1 MKTTT
6 ITCCALLLSASLA
19 VQANPI
25 TRAEARIVAQQLV
38 GINDTSSDDGAPLA
52 SYYIFS
58 RGAGQGFVIVS
69 GDDSTAPIIGYTEQG
84 DYDLAAL
91 PPQLQSMLRGW
102 GERVTE
108 VQRRPQQQVHR
119 LSAPRRAIAAYKSEW
134 TDVSPLLKTHWHQ
147 DAPYNILAPLK
158 NGQHCMTGC
167 VATAG
172 SQVTYYY
179 HKDNP
184 SELAYDTPTY
194 SYGTPITVSLPKGTP
209 IEWDQMKLKGSG
221 TARQDSAVAKL
232 MYALGTSAWLTYGD
246 GEGLA
251 TSGYNSNM
259 AEAMKG
265 HFNLSYSY
273 KSKSESSQQAWEE
286 LIYKNLA
293 AKKPMLYS
301 GYKDEQTGGHSVCL
315 DGYQARTGLYHFNF
329 GWGGQGDGYY
339 TVDDETGMNG
349 FNSYQDLVYNI
360 TPLKQN
366 LAVEIITDKIFHKAA
381 SDVEVVVT
389 NNGTLD
395 YHGISIY
402 ANTKPVATG
411 TLVVNDKETLLEPG
425 KTVSMNYSLTTTQ
438 KDSIYIVVC
447 DKSRRVI
454 ATKMVQILQTV
465 ADLHLSDI
473 TVDAGAAV
481 TNVDGIDFRHVN
493 NTTATVTV
501 TLTNTTDGTY
511 CQPNMQCYLEEY
523 ETETKEWTDAKCI
536 YHSNYTFDVGQ
547 TRLVDFKFMG
557 LSEGVLYRAYLK
569 DKAIASVQSDIIID
583 TDEPY
588 TYFTILKPDL
598 AIVID
603 GRNAT
608 VTGHWNAALFK
619 QKATD
624 ASVCSYDISGL
635 AELNEKPIA
644 ANPNALFYTT
654 AENTNLAGMENIV
667 VGDVCQH
674 LTIQTAADFKPL
686 RPFTARQASLTLTE
700 AEPGKWHTA
709 LIPFAA
715 EVPYG
720 MQMKQAKEYTT
731 QGLATISHVFTRNVE
746 AMNIVTF
753 LTSRPELNT
762 ITATDV
768 VFGDLQSTV
777 YADTVAMFFDG
788 ILRAYTVSTP
798 LEPNSLVPG
807 QYISSLYFIA
817 PTADQTTVDAFM
829 PVVVGA
835 SSERVRTTSE
845 TLVDG
850 YYRTLSSTI
859 AKAYNVLTSYPSP
872 LTPRLSLLDEVKVAE
887 DMLTYRSHVENTDVK
902 DENTTLEKAINTFLE
917 AAATTI
923 TGDVNGDGSV
933 DVADIATI
941 IDVMAGNGQSS
952 MEGVLSPADV
962 NGDGSVDVA
971 DIATVIDIMAG
982 NVM

>member
-1 MKTTT
+1 MKTTA
-6 ITCCALLLSASLA
+6 ITFCALLLSASLA

-25 TRAEARIVAQQLV
+25 TRSEARLVAQQLV
-38 GINDTSSDDGAPLA
+38 GVNDTSSDDGASLS

-84 DYDLAAL
+84 DYDLATL
-91 PPQLQSMLRGW
+91 PPQLQSMLRAW
-102 GERVTE
+102 GERITQ
-108 VQRRPQQQVHR
+108 VQHQPQQQVQR
-119 LSAPRRAIAAYKSEW
+119 LSLPRRAIAAFKSEW
-134 TDVSPLLKTHWHQ
+134 TDVAPLLKTHWHQ
-147 DAPYNILAPLK
+147 DAPYNILAPMK

-172 SQVTYYY
+172 SQVAYYY

-184 SELAYDTPTY
+184 SELAYNTPTY

-209 IEWDQMKLKGSG
+209 IEWDQMKLSGKG

-246 GEGLA
+246 GDGLA
-251 TSGYNSNM
+251 TSGHNYNM
-259 AEAMKG
+259 GEAMKG
-265 HFNLSYSY
+265 QFSLSYSY

-286 LIYKNLA
+286 LIYKNLTS
-293 AKKPMLYS
+293 KKPMLYS

-315 DGYQARTGLYHFNF
+315 DGYQAKTGLYHFNF

-339 TVDDETGMNG
+339 TVDDATGMNG

-360 TPLKQN
+360 TPLRQN
-366 LAVEIITDKIFHKAA
+366 LSVEIITDNIFHKAA
-381 SDVEVVVT
+381 SDVEVTVT

-395 YHGISIY
+395 YQGISIY
-402 ANTKPVATG
+402 ANNKPVATG
-411 TLVVNDKETLLEPG
+411 TLVGNDRETILEPG
-425 KTVSMNYSLTTTQ
+425 KTVSMNFSLNTTQ

-454 ATKMVQILQTV
+454 ASKMVQIISTV
-465 ADLHLSDI
+465 ADLHLNDI

-481 TNVDGIDFRHVN
+481 TTVDGIDFRHVN
-493 NTTATVTV
+493 NTKATVTV
-501 TLTNTTDGTY
+501 TLTNTTNGTY
-511 CQPNMQCYLEEY
+511 CQPNMQCYLQEY
-523 ETETKEWTDAKCI
+523 EADTKEWTDVKSI
-536 YHSNYTFDVGQ
+536 IQNTYTFDAGQ
-547 TRLVDFKFMG
+547 TRAVGFVFTG
-557 LSEGVLYRAYLK
+557 LSEGTLYRAYLK
-569 DKAIASVQSDIIID
+569 NKAVASAQSDIVID
-583 TDEPY
+583 TDAPY
-588 TYFTILKPDL
+588 TFFTILKPDL

-603 GRNAT
+603 GRNAI
-608 VTGHWNAALFK
+608 VTGRWNASLFM

-654 AENTNLAGMENIV
+654 AENTSLSGIENIV
-667 VGDVCQH
+667 VGDVCQRLH
-674 LTIQTAADFKPL
+674 IQTAADFMPL
-686 RPFTARQASLTLTE
+686 RPFNARQASLTLTE
-700 AEPGKWHTA
+700 AEPGRWRTA

-720 MQMKQAKEYTT
+720 MQMKRAKEYITK
-731 QGLATISHVFTRNVE
+731 GLATINHEFTRNVE

-762 ITATDV
+762 IAATDV
-768 VFGDLQSTV
+768 VIGDLQSTV
-777 YADTVAMFFDG
+777 YADTVTTFFDG

-798 LEPNSLVPG
+798 LESNSLVPG
-807 QYISSLYFIA
+807 QYIGSLYFIA
-817 PTADQTTVDAFM
+817 PAADQTTVDAFM

-835 SSERVRTTSE
+835 TAERVRTTSE

-859 AKAYNVLTSYPSP
+859 AKAYETLTYHPTP

-917 AAATTI
+917 AVATVV

-941 IDVMAGNGQSS
+941 IDVMANNGQSS
-952 MEGVLSPADV
+952 MEGAPSPADV

-982 NVM
+982 NIK